1 MPGCGNYSKNQ
12 QQRKNQLQQ
21 QRLGWQQLWPQRM
34 LKLIACPVLLRVLR
48 GKLLW
53 QKASWRP
60 CRLGFDVHPQIASC
74 LSYHIKSAIVSLLAV
89 IQCCL
94 IGFHI
99 ESFKKVSAL
108 SLPCNS
114 FKIFLVN
121 EKGDLLQT
129 TVEAMSKNRDM
140 TETRMI
146 QVYFLPLQLE
156 NLMMLII
163 TKVNRILPQKS
174 FSMVNAATHVR
185 FEGHFVTGTA

>member
-1 MPGCGNYSKNQ
+1 MSIPK
-12 QQRKNQLQQ
+12 
-21 QRLGWQQLWPQRM
+21 
-34 LKLIACPVLLRVLR
+34 
-48 GKLLW
+48 
-53 QKASWRP
+53 
-60 CRLGFDVHPQIASC
+60 IASC

-114 FKIFLVN
+114 FKFFLVN

-146 QVYFLPLQLE
+146 QVYFLPLHLE

-163 TKVNRILPQKS
+163 AKANRILP
-174 FSMVNAATHVR
+174 
-185 FEGHFVTGTA
+185 